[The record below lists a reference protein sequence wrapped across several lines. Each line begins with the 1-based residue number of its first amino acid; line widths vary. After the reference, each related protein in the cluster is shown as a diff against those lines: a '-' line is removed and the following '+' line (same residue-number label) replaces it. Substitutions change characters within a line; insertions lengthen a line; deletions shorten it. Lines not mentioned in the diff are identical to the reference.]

1 MTRPPPQVTTMLTM
15 TKNVSSD
22 DDFDVTSSSGD
33 SDESDHISQQDA
45 ASCPSTVTTV
55 INVYGILLNSGNAGQ
70 ALLKKKLVT
79 LVGEY
84 FVHNNIHMT
93 LGDARYL
100 EANMRRVFPLEQE
113 EKWCDRFYTWFTNR
127 KTREKKKD
135 KAADIPNSKSS
146 VNSNGRQRLQAA
158 LGRHHQKSE
167 SPTETASSSS
177 SSDWPLRRYGASD
190 YAPHPTGIVLR
201 RVGYYTIPSLDDL
214 KSYLAEDGSCVVP
227 NFTIGREGYGT
238 VFFAMEMDVA
248 GLNLDEI
255 VYFRNKGII
264 IYPDDEKRPPI
275 NQGLNREA
283 QVTLEQVWPVNKTQ
297 TQPVLV
303 VKDAQRLIE
312 MNWEG
317 HLRCACYA
325 NDTRFVEY
333 RPETGS
339 WVFCVKHFSKYGLD
353 EDDDKMT
360 LHSLRPSVYPRIC
373 GTRFRGRFLVQ

>member
-1 MTRPPPQVTTMLTM
+1 MISTVAKGSKRLWDVTT
-15 TKNVSSD
+15 KV
-22 DDFDVTSSSGD
+22 
-33 SDESDHISQQDA
+33 
-45 ASCPSTVTTV
+45 
-55 INVYGILLNSGNAGQ
+55 
-70 ALLKKKLVT
+70 
-79 LVGEY
+79 
-84 FVHNNIHMT
+84 
-93 LGDARYL
+93 
-100 EANMRRVFPLEQE
+100 
-113 EKWCDRFYTWFTNR
+113 
-127 KTREKKKD
+127 
-135 KAADIPNSKSS
+135 
-146 VNSNGRQRLQAA
+146 RQSHRA
-158 LGRHHQKSE
+158 
-167 SPTETASSSS
+167 ASSSS
-177 SSDWPLRRYGASD
+177 SSGFSSRDSRDQHRQDTDKSQTSAIAKRDTFASQQQQQAALSQETVVNRSRLAIEAAARRYGASN

-275 NQGLNREA
+275 NQGLKA
-283 QVTLEQVWPVNKTQ
+283 LEQVWPVDK
-297 TQPVLV
+297 TQPVPV

-360 LHSLRPSVYPRIC
+360 LHSLRPSVKQEPLNLDVDVDMRVLPYLRNVVCHKRSHDAPMPRVEPEVNDPLE
-373 GTRFRGRFLVQ
+373 F

>member
-1 MTRPPPQVTTMLTM
+1 MANPLPSGYPPRRPLVNRSRLAI
-15 TKNVSSD
+15 
-22 DDFDVTSSSGD
+22 
-33 SDESDHISQQDA
+33 EA
-45 ASCPSTVTTV
+45 AAT
-55 INVYGILLNSGNAGQ
+55 
-70 ALLKKKLVT
+70 
-79 LVGEY
+79 
-84 FVHNNIHMT
+84 
-93 LGDARYL
+93 
-100 EANMRRVFPLEQE
+100 
-113 EKWCDRFYTWFTNR
+113 
-127 KTREKKKD
+127 
-135 KAADIPNSKSS
+135 
-146 VNSNGRQRLQAA
+146 
-158 LGRHHQKSE
+158 
-167 SPTETASSSS
+167 
-177 SSDWPLRRYGASD
+177 RYGASD

-283 QVTLEQVWPVNKTQ
+283 QVTLEQVWPVDK
-297 TQPVLV
+297 TQPVPV

-353 EDDDKMT
+353 EDDNKMT

-373 GTRFRGRFLVQ
+373 GTRFRGRFLGQ